1 MEFKAGAEMICP
13 ECQIGILS
21 RGYCPFC
28 EAVIEEFK
36 TENYQVRIMRPK
48 RRDAG
53 QNSDRIQASKSLYQ
67 TPAFRPGGSQAEDLD
82 S

>member
-1 MEFKAGAEMICP
+1 MEFKAGTEMMCP

-21 RGYCPFC
+21 RGYCTFC
-28 EAVIEEFK
+28 EAVIEEFE

-53 QNSDRIQASKSLYQ
+53 QNPNRIPASEIMRQ
-67 TPAFRPGGSQAEDLD
+67 TPPFSIGGRQA
-82 S
+82 